1 MRNSFIELIKKLNPV
16 IDSIPRE
23 FDSPDKIEAQLDT
36 KLPTE
41 YRSFLEANKTTLKFD
56 STIGYT
62 PIKPSPW
69 ASSKNG
75 MQHLDMLY
83 GLASTKNS
91 LLNKLN
97 TYTDRIPDGCL
108 PIGDAGGG
116 NQILLSTR
124 LGDYGKVYFW
134 NHEEEIN
141 EKGNR
146 ATGDAGM
153 YLAADSFVDFL
164 ERLSVEEDEDDLDDG
179 LESITLRV

>member
-1 MRNSFIELIKKLNPV
+1 MRNSLIELIKKLNPV

-23 FDSPDKIEAQLDT
+23 FDSPDKIEAQLHA
-36 KLPTE
+36 KLPIE

-56 STIGYT
+56 SIIGYT

-83 GLASTKNS
+83 GLASAKNS

-124 LGDYGKVYFW
+124 PGDYGKVYFW
-134 NHEEEIN
+134 KLI
-141 EKGNR
+141 K
-146 ATGDAGM
+146 
-153 YLAADSFVDFL
+153 
-164 ERLSVEEDEDDLDDG
+164 
-179 LESITLRV
+179 

>member
-1 MRNSFIELIKKLNPV
+1 MTDSLIELIKQLNPV
-16 IDSIPRE
+16 VDSISCE
-23 FDSPDKIEAQLDT
+23 FDSPDKIEAQLDA
-36 KLPTE
+36 KLPKE

-56 STIGYT
+56 TTIGYI

-83 GLASTKNS
+83 GLASNKNS
-91 LLNKLN
+91 LLNNLN
-97 TYTDRIPDGCL
+97 NYADRIPDGCL

-124 LGDYGKVYFW
+124 LEDYGKIYFW
-134 NHEEEIN
+134 NHEEEVN
-141 EKGNR
+141 EQGDR

-153 YLAADSFVDFL
+153 YLAADSFVDFVG
-164 ERLSVEEDEDDLDDG
+164 RLSVEEDEDDLDDG
-179 LESITLRV
+179 LVSITLRI